1 LVSVQEVS
9 REEKSCRRPPPFPPS
24 QRGSKELSRLDALA
38 ADESIVIS
46 LGAFRIAA
54 IASDESM
61 RASAPDSSAW
71 GQHVRQ
77 RARPVRRHQTNL
89 SGWCGCCFMAADGL
103 EPDSLNERTCRSFWG
118 CIPDWGPRCC
128 PVLSAAPRHRQ
139 QASLL
144 RSSSQSWRHRR
155 SSSSIRSPF
164 SGYSIR
170 PNVQSPMAVRQVGGL
185 RFIRKIFADASKIA
199 SCARFSDIRTFGR
212 FVSEEIAV
220 KGCFDRGSR
229 RPTPP

>member
-1 LVSVQEVS
+1 
-9 REEKSCRRPPPFPPS
+9 
-24 QRGSKELSRLDALA
+24 
-38 ADESIVIS
+38 VIS

-61 RASAPDSSAW
+61 RASAPDSRAW

-77 RARPVRRHQTNL
+77 RVRAVPRHQTNF
-89 SGWCGCCFMAADGL
+89 SGWCGCRFMAADGL

-118 CIPDWGPRCC
+118 CIPDWGHAVVRCC
-128 PVLSAAPRHRQ
+128 RP

-144 RSSSQSWRHRR
+144 RSLAAPALEFEYPIPIFW
-155 SSSSIRSPF
+155 F
-164 SGYSIR
+164 SIR

-199 SCARFSDIRTFGR
+199 SCARFSGIRTFGR
-212 FVSEEIAV
+212 FVSEEIAA